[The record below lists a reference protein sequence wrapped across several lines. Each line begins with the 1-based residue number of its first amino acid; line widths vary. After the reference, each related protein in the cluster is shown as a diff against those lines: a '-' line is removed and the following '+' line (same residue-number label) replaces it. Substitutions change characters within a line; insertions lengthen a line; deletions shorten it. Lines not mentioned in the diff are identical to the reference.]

1 MTHDFASFFI
11 MPLPNIRWEG
21 TLQGL
26 SQKTCRLLSAIYALI
41 IPEEEPIKMSFRKYL
56 ILCVVL
62 IWQALW
68 IGSDSQT
75 TVHYFADSVGWQNQL
90 DTLHEISEINVVAN
104 RHAEVIPVQHL
115 EGEALQQLSVQSVA
129 DAVRYFSGIQIKD
142 YGGVGGLKTV
152 DLRSMGTNHL
162 GVFYDGIEIGNA
174 QNGIVDL
181 GKFSMDN
188 IEQLSLYNGQKSN
201 IFQSA
206 KDFGSAG
213 TLYIKTRRPHFKPNK
228 PYNIEVGIK
237 TGSFGLANPSILYE
251 HKINNHISASANLE
265 YTFATGKYPFRYR
278 RVNLDGSVAWDTT
291 AIRQNGDVQ
300 AWRAEAGVFGVSD
313 NGKWHAKGY
322 FYDSNRGIPGA
333 IVNNIWT
340 NSQRQWDRNAF
351 VQASWQHNFASNYD
365 LMLNAKYSYDYMRYL
380 NPDTTL
386 MYIDNSFKQQEVYLS
401 CVNRYHIYS
410 FWDIALSADYM
421 YNYLRS
427 DMTNFVFPQRNT
439 FLLAAATSLDW
450 KWLKAEASVLGTFVW
465 DKLKRQPRNMDVATR
480 QSSHYFTPS
489 VALSY
494 QPLLSER
501 FFIRA
506 FYKRIFRMPTFND
519 LYYTDMGNIS
529 LKPEYT
535 NQYNVGLAYDKR
547 WNGIVSDVGG
557 KIDAYFISVDDKIVA
572 IPKGNGQYR
581 WQMMNFG
588 HVEILGTDV
597 NAYLNLAFQY
607 DIYCRINLNYTF
619 QRAQDLTNPND
630 NLTYRGQI
638 PYIPWH
644 SGSVVVNLSW
654 KDLSLNYSFIYVG
667 ERYCSSANIPV
678 NYEQPWYTHDMSL
691 TYRREWKKIGL
702 HLSLEVNNMLNQQ
715 YDVIRNYPMPGRNYR
730 GVVKFLL

>member
-1 MTHDFASFFI
+1 
-11 MPLPNIRWEG
+11 
-21 TLQGL
+21 
-26 SQKTCRLLSAIYALI
+26 
-41 IPEEEPIKMSFRKYL
+41 MSFCRYL
-56 ILCVVL
+56 ILCVISVL
-62 IWQALW
+62 QALW
-68 IGSDSQT
+68 FVGSGQT
-75 TVHYFADSVGWQNQL
+75 TVHYFADTVGWQNRL
-90 DTLHEISEINVVAN
+90 DSVHEISEVNVVAN

-115 EGEALQQLSVQSVA
+115 EGAALEQLSVQSVA

-188 IEQLSLYNGQKSN
+188 IEQLSLYNGQKSD

-213 TLYIKTRRPHFKPNK
+213 TLYIKTRRPRFKAGK
-228 PYNIEVGIK
+228 PYNIEISMK
-237 TGSFGLANPSILYE
+237 TGSFGLANPSVLYE
-251 HKINNHISASANLE
+251 QKISNHISASANFE
-265 YTFATGKYPFRYR
+265 YIFATGKYPFRYR
-278 RVNLDGSVAWDTT
+278 RVNQDGSVAWDTT
-291 AIRQNGDVQ
+291 AVRRNGDIQ
-300 AWRAEAGVFGVSD
+300 ALRAEAGVFGAYD

-322 FYDSNRGIPGA
+322 FYDSGRGIPGA

-351 VQASWQHNFASNYD
+351 AQASWQHSFDFGYD
-365 LMLNAKYSYDYMRYL
+365 LLVNAKYSNDYMRYL

-386 MYIDNSFKQQEVYLS
+386 MYIDNSFNQQEVYLS
-401 CVNRYHIYS
+401 CVNRYHFYS
-410 FWDIALSADYM
+410 FWDVALAADYQ
-421 YNYLRS
+421 YNYLES
-427 DMTNFVFPQRNT
+427 DMVNFVFPRRKT
-439 FLLAAATSLDW
+439 FLLSAATSIDW
-450 KWLKAEASVLGTFVW
+450 KWLKAEASLLGTFVR
-465 DKLKRQPRNMDVATR
+465 DKVSRQVAESTR
-480 QSSHYFTPS
+480 QSSHYFTPA

-501 FFIRA
+501 FFLRA

-519 LYYTDMGNIS
+519 LYYTDMGNIT

-535 NQYNVGLAYDKR
+535 NQYNAGLAYDKR
-547 WNGIVSDVGG
+547 LSGVVSDVGG
-557 KIDAYFISVDDKIVA
+557 KVDAYFISVDDKIVA

-588 HVEILGTDV
+588 HVEIIGTDV
-597 NAYLNLAFQY
+597 NAYLNLVFPY
-607 DIYCRINLNYTF
+607 DIYCRINLNYTY
-619 QRAQDLTNPND
+619 QRAQDLTDPAD
-630 NLTYRGQI
+630 NLTYGGQI

-644 SGSVVVNLSW
+644 SGSVVFNMSW
-654 KDLSLNYSFIYVG
+654 KDVSLNYSFVYVG

-678 NYEQPWYTHDMSL
+678 NYEQPWYTHDMSV
-691 TYRREWKKIGL
+691 TYRHEWQKAGL
-702 HLSLEVNNMLNQQ
+702 QFSLEINNMFNQQ

-730 GVVKFLL
+730 GVLKVLL